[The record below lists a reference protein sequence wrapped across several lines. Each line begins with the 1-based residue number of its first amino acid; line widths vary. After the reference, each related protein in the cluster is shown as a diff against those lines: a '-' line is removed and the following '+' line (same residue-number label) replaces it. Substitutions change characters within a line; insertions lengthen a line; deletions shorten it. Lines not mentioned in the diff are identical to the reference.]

1 MQPRWRPTTDP
12 AGIMEYGLDAAE
24 ARRSFEAALR
34 EDPSRE
40 AGVWRDPATGEH
52 VVVQGGHSYVE
63 AGWMS
68 HPDNLRNGR
77 QPLWIIVVHHHPNRG
92 LLFDRLPSVQDFA
105 ALTEHQ
111 FSGAMPRAPLRSSI
125 VWTDTTPKIRFET
138 EFGYTPGATRPFW
151 TRYRVEDGT
160 YKVASFTEPPW
171 GAGRA
176 EYEAFLYSPQ
186 LINPANPVPGGNL
199 MPVPPPLPPPP
210 GAAGRRLQPPPLPTR
225 R

>member
-1 MQPRWRPTTDP
+1 M
-12 AGIMEYGLDAAE
+12 
-24 ARRSFEAALR
+24 
-34 EDPSRE
+34 
-40 AGVWRDPATGEH
+40 
-52 VVVQGGHSYVE
+52 
-63 AGWMS
+63 
-68 HPDNLRNGR
+68 
-77 QPLWIIVVHHHPNRG
+77 
-92 LLFDRLPSVQDFA
+92 
-105 ALTEHQ
+105 
-111 FSGAMPRAPLRSSI
+111 
-125 VWTDTTPKIRFET
+125 WTDTTPKIRFET

-210 GAAGRRLQPPPLPTR
+210 GGCRAPPSAASAADSQVITPRG
-225 R
+225 